1 MTGFFV
7 RRTFWIFPVLITV
20 GLVTFM
26 LMHRA
31 PGGPWDRE
39 KPLPAATM
47 AALNKKFGLDKPL
60 WFNPAAVSAA
70 RAEGVSNPLRLA
82 RAFVD
87 TQFFNYMFGA
97 ARGDLGPS
105 YQARGARTVQSVI
118 QQKFPY
124 SLRVGLVAIVFAILV
139 GLPLGL
145 IGALKQNSILD
156 YVSLFVATIGSSV
169 PTFVVGVLLIIFLS
183 RQLGVQPIRRPQEWQ
198 GFGTA
203 YLLPGIVLGLGT
215 MAFLTRLMRS
225 TMLEIKR
232 QDFIRTARA
241 KGLSEARVIS
251 QHMVRNGL
259 IPVITVL
266 GPALADLVTGSFII
280 ESIFG
285 VPGIGA
291 ELVKAIAARDY
302 SMIMGITLFFALLV
316 AVANLAVDLSYG
328 LLDPRIRARR

>member
-1 MTGFFV
+1 
-7 RRTFWIFPVLITV
+7 
-20 GLVTFM
+20 
-26 LMHRA
+26 
-31 PGGPWDRE
+31 
-39 KPLPAATM
+39 
-47 AALNKKFGLDKPL
+47 
-60 WFNPAAVSAA
+60 
-70 RAEGVSNPLRLA
+70 
-82 RAFVD
+82 
-87 TQFFNYMFGA
+87 
-97 ARGDLGPS
+97 
-105 YQARGARTVQSVI
+105 
-118 QQKFPY
+118 
-124 SLRVGLVAIVFAILV
+124 
-139 GLPLGL
+139 
-145 IGALKQNSILD
+145 
-156 YVSLFVATIGSSV
+156 
-169 PTFVVGVLLIIFLS
+169 
-183 RQLGVQPIRRPQEWQ
+183 Q

>member
-20 GLVTFM
+20 GLVTFV

-70 RAEGVSNPLRLA
+70 RTEGVSNPFTLA

-97 ARGDLGPS
+97 AKGDLGPS
-105 YQARGARTVQSVI
+105 YQARGARSVQSVI

-241 KGLSEARVIS
+241 KGLSETRVIG

-316 AVANLAVDLSYG
+316 AVANLVVDLSYG